1 MLHIQINPNTGVPA
15 YRQIMDQIRYYVASS
30 TLAPGDQ
37 LPSVRELAR
46 QLTVNPS
53 TIVKAY
59 TELEH
64 EGVIENKQG
73 RGTFVAEIR
82 TRLSRREKRTILQ
95 RSATHLWVE
104 ARQLDMAE
112 EEVWEILREER
123 ERMSEEVRA

>member
-30 TLAPGDQ
+30 ALSAGDQ

-46 QLTVNPS
+46 RLTVNPS

-73 RGTFVAEIR
+73 RGSFVAETQSKL
-82 TRLSRREKRTILQ
+82 TRGEKRAILQ
-95 RSATHLWVE
+95 KTASHLWVE
-104 ARQLDMAE
+104 ASQLDLPDND
-112 EEVWEILREER
+112 VWEIIRRER
-123 ERMSEEVRA
+123 ERMGEEVGT

>member
-30 TLAPGDQ
+30 TLTPGDQ

-73 RGTFVAEIR
+73 RGTFVADIR
-82 TRLSRREKRTILQ
+82 TKLSRREKRTIL
-95 RSATHLWVE
+95 RRGASHFWVE
-104 ARQLDMAE
+104 ARQLDMPE
-112 EEVWEILREER
+112 DEVWEILREER